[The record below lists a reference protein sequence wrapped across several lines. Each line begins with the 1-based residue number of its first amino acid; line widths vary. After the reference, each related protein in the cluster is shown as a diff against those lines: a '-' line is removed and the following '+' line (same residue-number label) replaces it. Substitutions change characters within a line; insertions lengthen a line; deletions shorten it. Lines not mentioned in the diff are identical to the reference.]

1 MGSWVVSHCFC
12 KEHTSRE
19 SLNLKQITSKLESV
33 RNKGMMLGQERDGGY
48 ISDNVPNP
56 DFKKLF

>member
-1 MGSWVVSHCFC
+1 M
-12 KEHTSRE
+12 
-19 SLNLKQITSKLESV
+19 NLKQITSKLESV